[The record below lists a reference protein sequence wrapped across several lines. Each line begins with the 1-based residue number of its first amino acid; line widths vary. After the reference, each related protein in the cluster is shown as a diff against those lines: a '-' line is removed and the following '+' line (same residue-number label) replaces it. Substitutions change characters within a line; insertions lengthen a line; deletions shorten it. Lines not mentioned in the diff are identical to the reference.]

1 MEGKATVQI
10 GYSYALEGEDIVL
23 RVDKELVDPEFF
35 ARFLD
40 YLNVQAMRR
49 RSRLTEV
56 QVEKLAAEVDRAVW
70 QQLKSRVLPDTE

>member
-1 MEGKATVQI
+1 MVQI
-10 GYSYALEGEDIVL
+10 GYSYALEGSDIVL
-23 RVDKELVDPEFF
+23 RMDKELLEPEFF

-49 RSRLTEV
+49 RSRLTEA

-70 QQLKSRVLPDTE
+70 QQLKSRVLPRIE

>member
-1 MEGKATVQI
+1 MIQI
-10 GYSYALEGEDIVL
+10 GYSYALEGSDIVL
-23 RVDKELVDPEFF
+23 RMDKELLEPEFF

-49 RSRLTEV
+49 RSRLTET

-70 QQLKSRVLPDTE
+70 QQLKSHVLPEAG